1 MSQELLQIVLPLT
14 FLGACCLVAQIVV
27 QSHRDRAGADL
38 WSHPPRRSRP
48 QTSEKLE
55 VRRSQSRVV

>member
-1 MSQELLQIVLPLT
+1 MSQDLLQVILPLT

-27 QSHRDRAGADL
+27 QSHRDRADAEL
-38 WSHPPRRSRP
+38 WPHPPRRNRR

-55 VRRSQSRVV
+55 VHRS